1 MKKFTSV
8 IFLFLASCS
17 SLEPL
22 KESFQKAEEP
32 SSKTKFIVS
41 NQDEKLDLIYEECN
55 KDAQATVRKIEVAS
69 KGIGGTTLLSG
80 AAAIATG
87 MAGAVSAVPVAVGLV
102 VAGASTMKSGDSYK
116 EYRAESEVQK
126 CLEVN
131 GYVIIEIE
139 SDKQ

>member
-41 NQDEKLDLIYEECN
+41 NQDEKLDLTYEECN

-69 KGIGGTTLLSG
+69 KDIGGTTLLSG

-87 MAGAVSAVPVAVGLV
+87 MAGRFQLF
-102 VAGASTMKSGDSYK
+102 
-116 EYRAESEVQK
+116 R
-126 CLEVN
+126 
-131 GYVIIEIE
+131 
-139 SDKQ
+139 